1 MTVQTSWMFVAGFV
15 IIGWFVPEL
24 FRLSSRVRNIPI
36 GMNLMAAIVF
46 GLIAGSFV

>member
-1 MTVQTSWMFVAGFV
+1 MTVQTAWMFVAGSV

-24 FRLSSRVRNIPI
+24 FRLSSRVINVPL